1 MGRKGNTHGELRLRV
16 KLVQVGATPLWT
28 TLTQP
33 CLQRHRLPAGRIAPH
48 GVHLLSN
55 APRATARA
63 MPALNEVLAS
73 AGVTLQSELLDRVD
87 RDKAHLLPPTG
98 APCLSLPSSP
108 EEHLAA
114 ASGSRACAMRC

>member
-55 APRATARA
+55 APKSDG
-63 MPALNEVLAS
+63 E
-73 AGVTLQSELLDRVD
+73 GD
-87 RDKAHLLPPTG
+87 
-98 APCLSLPSSP
+98 
-108 EEHLAA
+108 
-114 ASGSRACAMRC
+114 ACAERGAGERRCDASE